1 MINEKLLI
9 IGCGGHAR
17 FVASTLIASKI
28 KIMGFIDLDPN
39 FDPKEEILGH
49 KVIDSIENIDRYIL
63 EGIVN
68 LFIAIG
74 NNESRREIYNRLQ
87 NAGAVFPNVI
97 HPLSSI
103 ADGVLT
109 KMGDGNIVGPGC
121 VLGAD
126 VSLGSNNI
134 INSGAIVEHNAQIGN
149 HCHVSLNAAL
159 AGNVSIS
166 DGVFVSAGAT
176 IINDISISENITI
189 GAGAVVLDNLNKKN
203 STYVGIPAKKI

>member
-1 MINEKLLI
+1 
-9 IGCGGHAR
+9 
-17 FVASTLIASKI
+17 
-28 KIMGFIDLDPN
+28 MGFIDLDPN

>member
-17 FVASTLIASKI
+17 FVASTIIESII